1 MSNIR
6 ALRYTSI
13 NAFARPRLGT
23 VKSVG
28 DTSTHTNPLQETA
41 ILCDGHPGLSV
52 LSHPGLSSTRN
63 STDSPHANSFVR
75 GVPQDRAEPCRIL
88 ASNGLRTSG
97 TIQCGER
104 EDGRDR

>member
-13 NAFARPRLGT
+13 TFARPRLST
-23 VKSVG
+23 AKSVG
-28 DTSTHTNPLQETA
+28 DTFTHTNPLQETV
-41 ILCDGHPGLSV
+41 IPCDGHPRLPV
-52 LSHPGLSSTRN
+52 LSYPELSSSRDL
-63 STDSPHANSFVR
+63 TDSPHANSPVR
-75 GVPQDRAEPCRIL
+75 GVPQDHAEPCGIL
-88 ASNGLRTSG
+88 VFNGLRTSG